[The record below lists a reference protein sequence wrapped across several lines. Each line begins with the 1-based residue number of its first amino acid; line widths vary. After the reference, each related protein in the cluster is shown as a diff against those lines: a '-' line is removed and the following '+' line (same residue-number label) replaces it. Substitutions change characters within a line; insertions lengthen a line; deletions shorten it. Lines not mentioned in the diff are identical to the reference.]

1 MMKVFAMYHL
11 VLGWHAL
18 WSRNRP
24 TCALEVF
31 KKCMNSLGSN
41 TTKEETNLAIPLSRL
56 TMASD
61 TRHGA
66 DAPKLWFFRR
76 HSHVHLFVPNLIG
89 YARILCALGAFSFGM
104 TSPGYMIALYFLS
117 FACDEL
123 DGRFARML
131 GQQSTLGAVLD
142 MVTDRVATCGLVT
155 VLFGRIA
162 AVLPQHGN
170 VMGISVDYF
179 RVVVT
184 VVLIGLVFLD
194 VFSHWFHM
202 YASLAQKGLGSSHK
216 DTSKKDTW
224 LLRMY
229 YKHRIFMGYCCVSV
243 EVMYL
248 ALYLLTFETG
258 EPLLQWLYGLVIAA
272 APGFLLKQVANTVQ
286 LRDASKHL
294 IELDGVSQQRRRT
307 RSSSRQLK

>member
-1 MMKVFAMYHL
+1 
-11 VLGWHAL
+11 
-18 WSRNRP
+18 
-24 TCALEVF
+24 
-31 KKCMNSLGSN
+31 
-41 TTKEETNLAIPLSRL
+41 
-56 TMASD
+56 MASD
-61 TRHGA
+61 IRSDA
-66 DAPKLWFFRR
+66 DASTFWFFRR
-76 HSHVHLFVPNLIG
+76 HSRVHLFVPNLIG

-155 VLFGRIA
+155 VLFGRIT
-162 AVLPQHGN
+162 AVLPQHGD
-170 VMGISVDYF
+170 VMGISVDHI
-179 RVVVT
+179 RVVTT

-248 ALYLLTFETG
+248 ALYLLTFYLTG
-258 EPLLQWLYGLVIAA
+258 GPLLHWLYGIVIAA

-294 IELDGVSQQRRRT
+294 IELDDVNQQRRRS
-307 RSSSRQLK
+307 RSSSRRM